1 MDIGYSHRTAV
12 MLMYMWTAV
21 LSFGGL
27 AFAVYPW
34 QIVLAVDLVATL
46 GMGLLTA
53 WPYLS
58 RRSADTPGRSA
69 DAAS

>member
-1 MDIGYSHRTAV
+1 
-12 MLMYMWTAV
+12 V

-34 QIVLAVDLVATL
+34 QVVLAAMIAATL
-46 GMGLLTA
+46 IMGLVTA

-58 RRSADTPGRSA
+58 RRGEGTGVGQAPE
-69 DAAS
+69 

>member
-1 MDIGYSHRTAV
+1 
-12 MLMYMWTAV
+12 V

-46 GMGLLTA
+46 VMGLVTA
-53 WPYLS
+53 WPYLN
-58 RRSADTPGRSA
+58 RRNA
-69 DAAS
+69 DAQP

>member
-34 QIVLAVDLVATL
+34 QIVLAVDLMATT
-46 GMGLLTA
+46 GAWDSSRA

-58 RRSADTPGRSA
+58 RRSADTA
-69 DAAS
+69 Q

>member
-12 MLMYMWTAV
+12 MLMYLWTAV

-34 QIVLAVDLVATL
+34 QLVLAVDIAAALV
-46 GMGLLTA
+46 MGLITA

-58 RRSADTPGRSA
+58 RRGAETLE
-69 DAAS
+69 